1 MIPRTIPFL
10 IRLGGL
16 IFLTLLA
23 ASCGFGRQAT
33 GIVVWAP
40 DGAAVK
46 NGDLVWVWESSRIR
60 KTLKIQRPQ
69 GGDSFEVDQWRV
81 KTFPGEGEAK
91 AFQTDFAPLNDTW
104 ATSGKQGLPVRE
116 APEATSNRI
125 YKLGENDEVKVL
137 VANRPKV
144 KEGNLEGSWVQ
155 ILTHDGYTGWVF
167 DYYLTL
173 ETHGNGQ
180 STQLKASGSGD
191 QLIQTV
197 LAQSW
202 YPQEMRDMVDQDRIN
217 LTLFRPDAGMRAQA
231 SPPSFLVVLPGGPD
245 GQDERI
251 ELPVEPAQK
260 LNDLTYSFGGPD
272 QVKVQFANVEG
283 SKIVL
288 TFNWQGKAR
297 TIPLALLDGNAG
309 TYISRELASR
319 QQKLNE
325 ILTRGHTLTSP
336 TYGTLKL
343 TAEGGFL
350 WEGYKTA
357 FADVTTGQGRI
368 AFDWSKDKKL
378 FDEFGDDK
386 TGVQKVFLY
395 RFLKDGFQLI
405 PTDQTD
411 LDPTKQTV
419 TGETHGDTTL
429 FFTFQD

>member
-144 KEGNLEGSWVQ
+144 KEGKVSKGDS
-155 ILTHDGYTGWVF
+155 IPIFFAYS
-167 DYYLTL
+167 LTL
-173 ETHGNGQ
+173 RKPMASATCTVMVL
-180 STQLKASGSGD
+180 SDKAM
-191 QLIQTV
+191 
-197 LAQSW
+197 A
-202 YPQEMRDMVDQDRIN
+202 
-217 LTLFRPDAGMRAQA
+217 
-231 SPPSFLVVLPGGPD
+231 FLRV
-245 GQDERI
+245 
-251 ELPVEPAQK
+251 
-260 LNDLTYSFGGPD
+260 
-272 QVKVQFANVEG
+272 
-283 SKIVL
+283 
-288 TFNWQGKAR
+288 
-297 TIPLALLDGNAG
+297 
-309 TYISRELASR
+309 
-319 QQKLNE
+319 
-325 ILTRGHTLTSP
+325 
-336 TYGTLKL
+336 
-343 TAEGGFL
+343 
-350 WEGYKTA
+350 
-357 FADVTTGQGRI
+357 
-368 AFDWSKDKKL
+368 
-378 FDEFGDDK
+378 
-386 TGVQKVFLY
+386 
-395 RFLKDGFQLI
+395 
-405 PTDQTD
+405 
-411 LDPTKQTV
+411 
-419 TGETHGDTTL
+419 
-429 FFTFQD
+429 